1 MLTIT
6 IFRDT
11 IQSYQLQQILNKR
24 EVPEI
29 KLVSL
34 FLQSITK
41 LISYKLNAIVLVLN
55 LVANTGLYPFTCYV
69 ASLLTTC
76 YNPK

>member
-34 FLQSITK
+34 FKVL
-41 LISYKLNAIVLVLN
+41 LN
-55 LVANTGLYPFTCYV
+55 
-69 ASLLTTC
+69 
-76 YNPK
+76 